1 MKKGEGVK
9 WGEDGRKE
17 VRAGK
22 ERRVTNVITGSLKIE
37 ARRSQV
43 LPALATEQDTIRKE
57 GEEVRNKSKPGVVMV
72 RYRVAITLTSCQ
84 GKPQVNGGVF

>member
-1 MKKGEGVK
+1 MWGEEKKERGKIKKGEGVK

-43 LPALATEQDTIRKE
+43 
-57 GEEVRNKSKPGVVMV
+57 
-72 RYRVAITLTSCQ
+72 
-84 GKPQVNGGVF
+84 